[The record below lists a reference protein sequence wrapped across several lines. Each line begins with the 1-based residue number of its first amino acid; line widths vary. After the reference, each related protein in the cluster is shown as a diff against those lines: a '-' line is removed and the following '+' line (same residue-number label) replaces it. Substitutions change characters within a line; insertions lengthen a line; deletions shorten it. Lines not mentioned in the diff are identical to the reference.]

1 MCVPSP
7 PRKRFATENVLQSM
21 RTPGKDATGQSF
33 NLKYKKHVFID
44 SSVATTA
51 SIANLRAA
59 AEGEDRLEFLRQ
71 YCSL

>member
-1 MCVPSP
+1 MFRLLPGNALP
-7 PRKRFATENVLQSM
+7 PENVLQSM

-44 SSVATTA
+44 TSVATTA

-71 YCSL
+71 YCSP